1 MGALMNVLLDI
12 EIDLLGFA
20 CIIILCLQGPTSQKV
35 YEITNESLK
44 YFMKILFFLFLWSN
58 QVIIID
64 WTQLTHW
71 PLGDLNKKL
80 DK

>member
-44 YFMKILFFLFLWSN
+44 YFMKILFFCIL
-58 QVIIID
+58 VIQSD
-64 WTQLTHW
+64 YHYW
-71 PLGDLNKKL
+71 L
-80 DK
+80 DSVNSLAPGRFEQKIR